1 MDRGD
6 WGLQSMGCR
15 TVRQDLVTE
24 QQQSTY
30 LIKDF
35 KDQHSA
41 NSKIKKKICRANK
54 YIVHKQTFHLCLIF
68 VHKFYP
74 KM

>member
-15 TVRQDLVTE
+15 TVRQNLVTE

-41 NSKIKKKICRANK
+41 NSKIKKKSVEQIS
-54 YIVHKQTFHLCLIF
+54 T
-68 VHKFYP
+68 
-74 KM
+74 